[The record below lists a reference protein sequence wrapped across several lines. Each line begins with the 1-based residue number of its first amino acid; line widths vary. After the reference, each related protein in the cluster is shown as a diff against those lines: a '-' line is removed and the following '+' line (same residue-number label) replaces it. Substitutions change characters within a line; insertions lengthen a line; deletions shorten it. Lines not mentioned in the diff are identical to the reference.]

1 MSKPFT
7 FGIGKPKPKTP
18 GPTKFSLGSA
28 APRQKASA
36 RSRLDDSDHEDEDEP
51 KHESVTAFSADGAV
65 LSKPSAHRQERII
78 QNAGNGDWRKRGKT
92 KTATAPN
99 GDAVVVV
106 ERNEVST
113 ASGLQPA
120 ASDTKQD
127 QVAAAEQV
135 DKPQKEPTEDEEA
148 LAALLDGGSS
158 RAKSK
163 AVIVQKGNST
173 LGPRDE
179 IADFRADV
187 ASRPDSSTLQDYAAM
202 PVEEFG
208 MAMLRGMGKKRRA
221 NGEVIDLN
229 GGSSNSSKN
238 EAKPRKHDGFLGIGA
253 KPAPGSDIE
262 LGAWGKADMR
272 KNHKGD
278 GFFIPLMRVNEK
290 TGEKLTEEELQ
301 RRIKEQKSAQP
312 EEDSRADRQRK
323 KGSSDEDDE
332 THDRSKHDSRRR
344 DRHDRRDRHHD
355 SSADRERERHK
366 KYR

>member
-1 MSKPFT
+1 MSKPFA
-7 FGIGKPKPKTP
+7 FGIGKPKTKTVV
-18 GPTKFSLGSA
+18 PTKFSLGSTA
-28 APRQKASA
+28 LRQKPSGA
-36 RSRLDDSDHEDEDEP
+36 RSTLDDSDHEDEDEP
-51 KHESVTAFSADGAV
+51 KHEAVTGFSADGAV
-65 LSKPSAHRQERII
+65 LSKPAAQKQERVI
-78 QNAGNGDWRKRGKT
+78 QNAGNGDWRNRGKT
-92 KTATAPN
+92 KTGIAPN
-99 GDAVVVV
+99 GDAVIVV

-113 ASGLQPA
+113 ASGLQL
-120 ASDTKQD
+120 ASSDNKQD
-127 QVAAAEQV
+127 LVPAAEQL
-135 DKPQKEPTEDEEA
+135 DKPQKEPTEDDEA

-163 AVIVQKGNST
+163 AVIVQKGNSA

-229 GGSSNSSKN
+229 GSSSSSKN
-238 EAKPRKHDGFLGIGA
+238 EPKSRKHDGFLGIGA

-272 KNHKGD
+272 KNNKGD

-290 TGEKLTEEELQ
+290 TGEKITEEELQ
-301 RRIKEQKSAQP
+301 RRIKDQKSGRP
-312 EEDSRADRQRK
+312 EEDSRADRRRRK
-323 KGSSDEDDE
+323 HGSSDEDDE
-332 THDRSKHDSRRR
+332 AHDRSKHDSRRR
-344 DRHDRRDRHHD
+344 DGHDRRDRRHD
-355 SSADRERERHK
+355 SSSG
-366 KYR
+366 YRKFS